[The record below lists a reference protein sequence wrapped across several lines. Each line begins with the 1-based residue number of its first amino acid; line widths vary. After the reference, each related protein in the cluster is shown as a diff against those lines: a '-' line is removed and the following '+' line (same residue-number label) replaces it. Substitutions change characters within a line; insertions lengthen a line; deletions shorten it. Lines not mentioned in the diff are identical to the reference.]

1 MAIKMRYL
9 YFSGKKK
16 YAQIGDHIKAK
27 FNLQINSVDRIPPAY
42 SCDKERIVVLG
53 ISAKDELPDQ
63 LRLFCRELTK
73 VRAANVAII
82 LDGNQKA
89 EEALINTLKEAG
101 TNVVG
106 STLYIKGGMPI
117 IGGKLSEE
125 EIASID
131 SWIDGIVANLA

>member
-89 EEALINTLKEAG
+89 EEALVNTLKEAG

-106 STLYIKGGMPI
+106 TTLYIKGGMPI
-117 IGGKLSEE
+117 FGGKLSEE

>member
-16 YAQIGDHIKAK
+16 YAEIGDHIKTK
-27 FNLQINSVDRIPPAY
+27 YQLQINSVDRIPPAY

-89 EEALINTLKEAG
+89 EEALVNTLKEAG

-106 STLYIKGGMPI
+106 KTLYIKGGLPI
-117 IGGKLSEE
+117 IGGKLSEDE
-125 EIASID
+125 LKQID
-131 SWIDGIVANLA
+131 AWLEDIIANLA

>member
-16 YAQIGDHIKAK
+16 YEEIGAHIKAK
-27 FNLQINSVDRIPPAY
+27 FELQINSVDKIPPAY

-82 LDGNQKA
+82 LDGNDKA
-89 EEALINTLKEAG
+89 EESLVKTLKEAG

-106 STLYIKGGMPI
+106 PTLFIKGGMPI
-117 IGGKLSEE
+117 FGGKLSAE
-125 EIASID
+125 EIQSID